1 MTTMTVKELELKARY
16 KITAKTAKGAAAQV
30 LRAIQQ
36 MPGGEGA
43 FIRESAYSDSP
54 TVYWEAGPYEWA
66 VIATGPGN
74 IWTEELGGSLTDAYQ
89 RSSPTFALHGQPRWY
104 AEPMTGSALSFH
116 RDSK

>member
-1 MTTMTVKELELKARY
+1 
-16 KITAKTAKGAAAQV
+16 
-30 LRAIQQ
+30 
-36 MPGGEGA
+36 
-43 FIRESAYSDSP
+43 
-54 TVYWEAGPYEWA
+54 

>member
-16 KITAKTAKGAAAQV
+16 KITAKTARGAAAQV
-30 LRAIQQ
+30 LRAIKQ

-43 FIRESAYSDSP
+43 FIRESAYCDSP